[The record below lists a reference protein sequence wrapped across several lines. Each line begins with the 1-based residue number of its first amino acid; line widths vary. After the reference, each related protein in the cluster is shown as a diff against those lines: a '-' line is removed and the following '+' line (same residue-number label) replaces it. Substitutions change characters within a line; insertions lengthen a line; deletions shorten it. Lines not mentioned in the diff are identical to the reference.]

1 MTLALTSRALGPTA
15 GADAL
20 VARARAIG
28 VPGLVLDDPTPR
40 ASGWRDVLI
49 RTWKESTKDNLSLIA
64 AGVTFYAFLTIVP
77 LLGSLV
83 LVYGLATLGVGLAY
97 PTTSLL
103 TMRLSPSAE
112 IGRNSSALQVGEA
125 LTGAAVLAVTG
136 VVFGL
141 SYATDPHTAFV
152 GTLLVAVSVGLL
164 SVLSAARARPAA
176 ATRTHRLRT

>member
-1 MTLALTSRALGPTA
+1 
-15 GADAL
+15 
-20 VARARAIG
+20 
-28 VPGLVLDDPTPR
+28 
-40 ASGWRDVLI
+40 
-49 RTWKESTKDNLSLIA
+49 
-64 AGVTFYAFLTIVP
+64 
-77 LLGSLV
+77 V

-125 LTGAAVLAVTG
+125 LTGAAALAVTG

-141 SYATDPHTAFV
+141 SYATEPHTAFV

-176 ATRTHRLRT
+176 ATRPHRLRA